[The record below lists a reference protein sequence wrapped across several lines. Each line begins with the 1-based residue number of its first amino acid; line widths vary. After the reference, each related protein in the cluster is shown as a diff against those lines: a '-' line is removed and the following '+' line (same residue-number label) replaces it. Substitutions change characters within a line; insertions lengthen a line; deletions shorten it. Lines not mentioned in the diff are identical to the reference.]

1 MKTMFKKKFKPEEL
15 STVSKD
21 LKQTLDDIV
30 AGQEIM
36 NNLQEQLEKTQN
48 VTLIEAAIEEYK
60 NQEQL
65 MNKLSKQS
73 KQLSEQLKLA
83 RKDIE
88 KNYKIYKMLEQ
99 VV

>member
-1 MKTMFKKKFKPEEL
+1 MFKKKFKPEEL

-36 NNLQEQLEKTQN
+36 SNLQEQLEKTQN

-65 MNKLSKQS
+65 MSKLSKQS

>member
-1 MKTMFKKKFKPEEL
+1 MFKKKFKPEEL
-15 STVSKD
+15 IIVSKD

-30 AGQEIM
+30 VGQEIM

-65 MNKLSKQS
+65 MSKLSKQS